1 MGKENSSAFVWRL
14 HQQSLNPCDPKKG
27 AFGKIWQR
35 QRKENGDRAGRPE
48 EKEEPEK
55 INIPIPVGVSDTKE
69 QEI

>member
-1 MGKENSSAFVWRL
+1 MGKENSPAFIRRL

-27 AFGKIWQR
+27 AFGKIWER
-35 QRKENGDRAGRPE
+35 QKKYEDRAGCPE

>member
-1 MGKENSSAFVWRL
+1 MGKENSPAFIRRL

-35 QRKENGDRAGRPE
+35 QKEYEDRAGRPE

-55 INIPIPVGVSDTKE
+55 INIPIPVGVFDTKE
-69 QEI
+69 QEN